1 VLGVSQPKQS
11 FFRYENGILI
21 VLFLVFGLVFMDRLS
36 IIYLFPFVSS
46 ELGLNN
52 TQMGMIVGATSIA
65 WGLSTLIFASLS
77 DFIGRKKKTLI
88 IFILVFSAATFT
100 SGLVGGLGSL
110 ILVRLLMGASEGP
123 VIPLIQSSMMAE
135 STPKRRGFNLGFIQS
150 SGPLLGNAIA
160 PVLVVAIAAATNWR
174 YSFFALAI
182 PGVILAVI
190 LMFYMKEPVLK
201 TVSNTGGKE
210 AKPTFDEYKRVFKT
224 RNVWVSMLISVFYM
238 MYLLV
243 FTSFMPLFLSGV
255 SGYSEAQYGII
266 LGIFGIS
273 MFFWQL
279 VIPYL
284 SDKVGRKAV
293 ITPVTFIAIFLPL
306 AIAMFHTN
314 FALLAVSIF
323 LLAIGFGGQPL
334 YLAIIPSESVPK
346 MFAATSIAVIIL
358 TGEIIGGTLGPV
370 VAGILADKY
379 SLYTPLWLASG
390 AAVVFFLLT
399 FGIKETAPIK
409 VSPNKMIDP
418 KEENVP
424 V

>member
-1 VLGVSQPKQS
+1 MSQQKQS
-11 FFRYENGILI
+11 FFRYENGILF

-36 IIYLFPFVSS
+36 IIYLFPFVAP

-65 WGLSTLIFASLS
+65 WGLSTLFFASLS
-77 DFIGRKKKTLI
+77 DFLGKKKKTLI
-88 IFILVFSAATFT
+88 IFILIFSAATFT

-123 VIPLIQSSMMAE
+123 VIPLVQSSIMAE
-135 STPKRRGFNLGFIQS
+135 STPKRRGFNMGFIQS

-160 PVLVVAIAAATNWR
+160 PILIVAIAAATNWR

-182 PGVILAVI
+182 PGVILAII
-190 LMFYMKEPVLK
+190 LMFYMREPLLH
-201 TVSNTGGKE
+201 SSGKSGDKQE
-210 AKPTFDEYKRVFKT
+210 KPTFSEYKSVFKT
-224 RNVWVSMLISVFYM
+224 RNVWVGMLIAIFYM

-255 SGYSEAQYGII
+255 SGYSEAQYGIV
-266 LGIFGIS
+266 LGVLGIS

-279 VIPYL
+279 FIPFL

-306 AIAMFHTN
+306 AIANFHSN
-314 FALLAVSIF
+314 FSLLAISVFI
-323 LLAIGFGGQPL
+323 LAIGFGGQPL
-334 YLAIIPSESVPK
+334 YLAIIPSESVPRT
-346 MFAATSIAVIIL
+346 FAATAIAVIVL
-358 TGEIIGGTLGPV
+358 TGEIIGGTLGPI

-390 AAVVFFLLT
+390 AALIFFLLS
-399 FGIKETAPIK
+399 FALKETAPVK
-409 VSPNKMIDP
+409 VSGNKDKTINEV
-418 KEENVP
+418 KVP
-424 V
+424 I

>member
-1 VLGVSQPKQS
+1 MSQPKQS

-36 IIYLFPFVSS
+36 IIYLFPFVAG

-65 WGLSTLIFASLS
+65 WGLSTLLFASLS
-77 DFIGRKKKTLI
+77 DFIGKKKNTLI
-88 IFILVFSAATFT
+88 IFILIFSAATFT

-123 VIPLIQSSMMAE
+123 VIPLVQSTMMAE
-135 STPKRRGFNLGFIQS
+135 STPKRRGFNMGFIQS
-150 SGPLLGNAIA
+150 SAPLLGNAIA
-160 PVLVVAIAAATNWR
+160 PVLVVSIAVATNWR

-182 PGVILAVI
+182 PGVILAII
-190 LMFYMKEPVLK
+190 LMFYMKEPILK
-201 TVSNTGGKE
+201 SASNSGEKQE
-210 AKPTFDEYKRVFKT
+210 KPTFSEYKSVFKT

-266 LGIFGIS
+266 LGIFGLS

-314 FALLAVSIF
+314 FALLAGSIF

-334 YLAIIPSESVPK
+334 YLAIIPSESVPR

-409 VSPNKMIDP
+409 ESPNKVIDS
-418 KEENVP
+418 KEENVT